1 MIANMT
7 FTECQK
13 KGGSKM
19 AEFCLDCWN
28 ELNGTNYSKRKYVV
42 SKDLDLCEGCGEWK
56 HVIICQRKGRWRRR
70 IKFFFMRRFGK
81 I

>member
-1 MIANMT
+1 
-7 FTECQK
+7 
-13 KGGSKM
+13 M

-42 SKDLDLCEGCGEWK
+42 SKDLDLC
-56 HVIICQRKGRWRRR
+56 RR